1 MVSQVPPPRRTRY
14 LRSGTKTC
22 PWGRRREL
30 PASPGGVGPGQSK
43 ALNGVSGVMRLAV
56 SVPEN
61 DV

>member
-1 MVSQVPPPRRTRY
+1 MVSQVPPPRRTSISAQGQRPVPGDDGV
-14 LRSGTKTC
+14 SAGV
-22 PWGRRREL
+22 
-30 PASPGGVGPGQSK
+30 PGGVGPGQSK